1 MRETL
6 LWVLAG
12 LFGTK
17 SVVLVDHDGGR
28 NCRRIWF
35 RNGQPVATRIGSGI
49 RIVTL
54 FDHGRLGNGG
64 YVERWEPLI
73 PQPFWRKTKSGQYP
87 KYHPASSEGVEPMYE
102 YAISDGEGT
111 LLSYGVVGQDDFEFQ
126 HEVAFWMGHK
136 NGWVAIPS
144 SATIII
150 APCPDDCE
158 TGR

>member
-111 LLSYGVVGQDDFEFQ
+111 LVRCGVTRNILLLVTLLLTAEQY
-126 HEVAFWMGHK
+126 
-136 NGWVAIPS
+136 AI
-144 SATIII
+144 IL